1 MKKRKTFIGM
11 VFVIAI
17 LVLGI
22 GYAAIA
28 DIPLLLNGTAN
39 VQANAEFRVEYDTS
53 HTIKVSPSETQMT
66 WDDGDLRD
74 VVTGQYDTNDKTVA
88 TMTVNLDSTNRSA
101 SAIYKIDNLS
111 QELKAILT
119 TEVTADFLGTNAD
132 YLQAT
137 SELFSDENCTMTLG
151 DTVLEATKSA
161 YLKVTVSLKKLP
173 VEAIENAVFTIT
185 TTAEPVAVELN

>member
-11 VFVIAI
+11 VVFIAI

-22 GYAAIA
+22 GYAEIA

-39 VQANAEFRVEYDTS
+39 VQANAEFKVEYDSS
-53 HTIKVSPSETQMT
+53 HTIKVSPDTEMT
-66 WDDGDLRD
+66 WADGDIRD
-74 VVTGQYDTNDKTVA
+74 VVVGEYNTENKTVA
-88 TMTVNLDSTNRSA
+88 TMTVNLDSVNRSA

-111 QELKAILT
+111 QELKATLT
-119 TEVTADFLGTNAD
+119 TEITTDFLETNAD

-137 SELFSDENCTMTLG
+137 PELFADEDCTEPLG
-151 DTVLEATKSA
+151 NTVLGTDGSA

-173 VEAIENAVFTIT
+173 VEPIENAVFTIT
-185 TTAEPVAVELN
+185 TTAEPVPVELTN